1 MTIRLSKRLTL
12 RAPAKVNLCLS
23 VRYPP
28 AQGYHLLDSVF
39 QTLDVHDVID
49 LRICPAQEET
59 PVTLTRMGTPVAL
72 DCGSIDIPTSD
83 NLIFKAIDGVEQACA
98 VPMAPPGHMLRIAV
112 DKRIPAGGGL
122 GGGSSDAAAVLR
134 AYAALQNVN
143 PLGGDVLEVARRL
156 GADVA
161 FFLYGGAALMTGR
174 GDELQRCLP
183 PFPLPLV
190 LMGDAQGNSTAAVYA
205 DFDGAPAQACDSF
218 ALAEAMEA
226 PDVAPEALASLC
238 GNNLEPAA
246 CRIGTALAQRIERA
260 KADSAVLNAL
270 VTGSGATS
278 FAICATEAD
287 AREFANRAREY
298 CDWVCVAH
306 ACES

>member
-1 MTIRLSKRLTL
+1 
-12 RAPAKVNLCLS
+12 
-23 VRYPP
+23 
-28 AQGYHLLDSVF
+28 
-39 QTLDVHDVID
+39 
-49 LRICPAQEET
+49 
-59 PVTLTRMGTPVAL
+59 
-72 DCGSIDIPTSD
+72 
-83 NLIFKAIDGVEQACA
+83 
-98 VPMAPPGHMLRIAV
+98 
-112 DKRIPAGGGL
+112 
-122 GGGSSDAAAVLR
+122 
-134 AYAALQNVN
+134 
-143 PLGGDVLEVARRL
+143 
-156 GADVA
+156 
-161 FFLYGGAALMTGR
+161 MTGR